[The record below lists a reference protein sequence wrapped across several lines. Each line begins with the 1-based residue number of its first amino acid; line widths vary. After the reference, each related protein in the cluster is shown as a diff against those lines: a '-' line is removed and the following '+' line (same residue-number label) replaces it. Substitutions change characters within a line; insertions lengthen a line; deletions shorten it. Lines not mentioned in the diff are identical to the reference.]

1 MPLERKNERIRT
13 KMRIF
18 SKKMKKNGHF
28 LDSYPGSCIIFAEN
42 FLFCIKNTQTI
53 TTKTRHN
60 NSKNNKS

>member
-1 MPLERKNERIRT
+1 MPLERKNERIRP

-18 SKKMKKNGHF
+18 SKKMKKNDNF

-42 FLFCIKNTQTI
+42 FLFRITNTQTI

-60 NSKNNKS
+60 NSKNNKL

>member
-18 SKKMKKNGHF
+18 SKKNEKNEHF
-28 LDSYPGSCIIFAEN
+28 LDSYPGLCIIFAEN
-42 FLFCIKNTQTI
+42 FLFRIINTQTI

-60 NSKNNKS
+60 NSKNNKL

>member
-18 SKKMKKNGHF
+18 SEKMKKNEYF

-60 NSKNNKS
+60 NSKSNKS

>member
-1 MPLERKNERIRT
+1 MPLKRKNERIRT

-18 SKKMKKNGHF
+18 SEKMKKNENF

-42 FLFCIKNTQTI
+42 FLFRITNTQTI

-60 NSKNNKS
+60 NSKNNKL

>member
-18 SKKMKKNGHF
+18 SEKMKKNENF
-28 LDSYPGSCIIFAEN
+28 LDSYPGACIIFAEN
-42 FLFCIKNTQTI
+42 FLFRNINTQTI

-60 NSKNNKS
+60 NSKNNKL

>member
-1 MPLERKNERIRT
+1 MPLEHKNERIRT

-18 SKKMKKNGHF
+18 SEKMKKNENF

-42 FLFCIKNTQTI
+42 FLFRITNTQTI

-60 NSKNNKS
+60 NSKNNKL

>member
-1 MPLERKNERIRT
+1 MPLERKNGRIRT

-18 SKKMKKNGHF
+18 SEKMKKNENF

-42 FLFCIKNTQTI
+42 FLFRITNTQTI

-60 NSKNNKS
+60 NSKNNKL

>member
-18 SKKMKKNGHF
+18 SKKNEKNEHF

-42 FLFCIKNTQTI
+42 FLFRIINTQTI
-53 TTKTRHN
+53 TTKARHN
-60 NSKNNKS
+60 NSKNNKL

>member
-18 SKKMKKNGHF
+18 SEKMKKNEYF
-28 LDSYPGSCIIFAEN
+28 LDSYPGLCIIFAEN
-42 FLFCIKNTQTI
+42 FLFRIINTQTI

-60 NSKNNKS
+60 NSKNNKL